1 MRLSCARGDQ
11 EEYFAIGGG
20 FVEVQPDHVTILAD
34 SAEHAEEID
43 HERAARARER
53 AEKLM
58 AEGVPEDPEYY
69 AQIRASLM
77 RAQVR
82 MDVARRAAA
91 RTMPTGRVS
100 RRRGPVLAVAFLT
113 PHIAIDLGTVN
124 VLVVDQSRGIVLQ
137 EPSVVAVRE
146 DGNKTIIV
154 EVGRAAKDMYGRTPE
169 EIEVM
174 RPLRDGVIADYFV
187 TQGMLEY
194 FISKVAG
201 RFHLRK
207 PIVMISVPYGVTS
220 VERRAVR
227 EAALAAGAREVHLI
241 PEPLAAAIGAGLPV
255 GTPTG
260 NLVVDL
266 GGGSTEAAVVSMNG
280 IVCAESVRVAG
291 VHLDEAIISY
301 IRKKY
306 NLVSA
311 NRRPKRSRSRLARQ
325 LSWMNNWKCRYRDAT
340 KSPACRAPLPSTPAK
355 SPKRLPSKWWPLS
368 MSCALCWHGHLRS
381 YLRTSS
387 IAAWPSLAAALCCAK
402 STPCSR
408 RETGVPAY
416 VADNP
421 IACTALGAGKALAEL
436 TRPTAQHPRYV
447 TRMSN
452 VTKEKTARIW
462 AVFYCSR
469 QQLSRLAIA
478 SAPSLSYGSR

>member
-1 MRLSCARGDQ
+1 
-11 EEYFAIGGG
+11 
-20 FVEVQPDHVTILAD
+20 
-34 SAEHAEEID
+34 
-43 HERAARARER
+43 
-53 AEKLM
+53 M
-58 AEGVPEDPEYY
+58 A
-69 AQIRASLM
+69 L
-77 RAQVR
+77 
-82 MDVARRAAA
+82 
-91 RTMPTGRVS
+91 
-100 RRRGPVLAVAFLT
+100 LT
-113 PHIAIDLGTVN
+113 PHVAIDLGTVN
-124 VLVVDQSRGIVLQ
+124 VLVVDTNRGIVLQ

-207 PIVMISVPYGVTS
+207 PVVMISVPYGVTS

-260 NLVVDL
+260 NRPLQAFEQL
-266 GGGSTEAAVVSMNG
+266 IGAAVVSMNG

-306 NLVSA
+306 NLVVGEPTAEAIKIKIGAATDLDEQLEMQVQGRDQIAGLPRTITINSSEVA
-311 NRRPKRSRSRLARQ
+311 EALNEQMVAIVNVVRAVLARTPPE
-325 LSWMNNWKCRYRDAT
+325 LSSDIIDRGM
-340 KSPACRAPLPSTPAK
+340 
-355 SPKRLPSKWWPLS
+355 
-368 MSCALCWHGHLRS
+368 ALTGGGALLREIDTM
-381 YLRTSS
+381 LT
-387 IAAWPSLAAALCCAK
+387 
-402 STPCSR
+402 

-436 TRPTAQHPRYV
+436 PVLQRSIPD
-447 TRMSN
+447 M
-452 VTKEKTARIW
+452 
-462 AVFYCSR
+462 
-469 QQLSRLAIA
+469 
-478 SAPSLSYGSR
+478 